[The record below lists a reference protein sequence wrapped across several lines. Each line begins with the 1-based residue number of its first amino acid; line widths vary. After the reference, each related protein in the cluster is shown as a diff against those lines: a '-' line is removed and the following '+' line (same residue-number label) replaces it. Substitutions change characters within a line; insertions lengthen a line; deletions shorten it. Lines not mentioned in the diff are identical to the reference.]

1 MLFLGLVNLIGE
13 KALAAD
19 YKILALGDSLT
30 AGYRLNQGDGFAE
43 QLEKRLQE
51 IKPGLRVINGGVSG
65 DTSQSGLARLGWA
78 LADQP
83 DMVIVELGANDA
95 LRGLDPELT
104 RKNIEQIILQLKEKN
119 IKILLAGMLAP
130 PNLGDAYGQKFNVIY
145 PDLAKQHGVALYPFF
160 LEGVAGHPDL
170 NLDDGIH
177 PTKEG
182 IAIITDQILPYV
194 LKVID

>member
-19 YKILALGDSLT
+19 MKILALGDSLT

-51 IKPGLRVINGGVSG
+51 SHPDIRVINAGVSG

-95 LRGLDPELT
+95 LRGLDPAIT
-104 RKNIEQIILQLKEKN
+104 RNNIEQIILQLKEKN

-130 PNLGDAYGQKFNVIY
+130 PNLGEEYGKRFNRIY
-145 PDLAKQHGVALYPFF
+145 PDLAQKHQVTLYPFF
-160 LEGVAGHPDL
+160 LEGVAGHPTL

-177 PTKEG
+177 PTKQG
-182 IAIITDQILPYV
+182 ISIITDRILPYV